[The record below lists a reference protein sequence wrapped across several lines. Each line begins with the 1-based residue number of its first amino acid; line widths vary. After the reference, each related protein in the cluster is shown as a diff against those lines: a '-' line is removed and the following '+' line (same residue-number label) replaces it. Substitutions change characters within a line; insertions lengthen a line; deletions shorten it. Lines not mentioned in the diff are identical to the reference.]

1 MPGQMSMPPH
11 PPGRFLPLLAALCL
25 LLAACDHYAAAK
37 GSSSP
42 QLTPAP
48 ALAPVAQQD
57 SCAAPPAPSPIT
69 VALVRRVDGS
79 CAPLDR
85 AFVYRCDPSLPAVAV
100 IDDGNGVR
108 RFLGGSYAV
117 SVPGLPP
124 EGFPMGVTGFGAV
137 YQDPANPG
145 LLWVQA
151 DGGTRRW
158 LAIPNRNKLSDPTTV
173 QMIGDSIL
181 DGGQTDVVASLPTW
195 TVTIDALV
203 GRGSDGAAGV
213 AESLPNPAGEAVV
226 IEIGVNDADPVATAA
241 NAQRIIAAQGDARVL
256 VWLTAHGP
264 DIDVPGVNAAI
275 VAAMGT
281 IPNGAVLDWDHLV
294 PLDALS
300 SDGVHPDIGQ
310 QGVLASLLAPFLHTW
325 RDAVLGTGPTACEST
340 IRDAA

>member
-1 MPGQMSMPPH
+1 MSMPRRS
-11 PPGRFLPLLAALCL
+11 PGRLFPLLAVLCL
-25 LLAACDHYAAAK
+25 LLAACDHYAAAR
-37 GSSSP
+37 GSASP
-42 QLTPAP
+42 QLTPTP

-85 AFVYRCDPSLPAVAV
+85 SFVYRCDPSLPAVAV

-108 RFLGGSYAV
+108 RYLGGSYGVAV
-117 SVPGLPP
+117 PRLPP

-145 LLWVQA
+145 FLWVQA

-181 DGGQTDVVASLPTW
+181 DGGQTDVVASLPSW
-195 TVTIDALV
+195 TVAIDALV

-213 AESLPNPAGEAVV
+213 AESLPTPAGDAVV

-264 DIDVPGVNAAI
+264 DVDVPAVNAAI

-281 IPNGAVLDWDHLV
+281 IPNGAVLDWDRLV
-294 PLDALS
+294 PPDALS

-310 QGVLASLLAPFLHTW
+310 QGVLASLLAPFLQTW
-325 RDAVLGTGPTACEST
+325 RDAAMGTGPTACEST